1 MEGTDGVLC
10 FVLLQ
15 NCNRSGMQFIS
26 NSYVHDLH
34 MFYCLSCILFF
45 WNTDKPVHSFLN
57 ILQTTTRYYSS
68 YFEQLWI
75 RKRLYS
81 LMNLKGVF
89 SVQKA
94 ILYIKGNKTVSWK
107 FELNIFRW
115 VWHKRNTLPFHGFGF
130 PFTTE
135 KVFAKDKCNAIISK
149 NEKTTLSK
157 VKGVI

>member
-45 WNTDKPVHSFLN
+45 WNNGKPVHSFFN
-57 ILQTTTRYYSS
+57 ILQTTTRYYSR

-81 LMNLKGVF
+81 LMNLKRRVF
-89 SVQKA
+89 LSKSNFIYKRKQNSFLKVWVEYLSLSMTQKKYTA
-94 ILYIKGNKTVSWK
+94 ISWFWLSIYYRESFCERQMQRHYIKKWENH
-107 FELNIFRW
+107 FI
-115 VWHKRNTLPFHGFGF
+115 
-130 PFTTE
+130 
-135 KVFAKDKCNAIISK
+135 
-149 NEKTTLSK
+149 
-157 VKGVI
+157 